1 MRPRR
6 CPAILI
12 VSTARGNRAT
22 SQSIKERTVAVRFN
36 LFQRAHD
43 VERFSAGATI
53 FAKGDP
59 GDRMYVITA
68 GIVRIEEDGRLI
80 ASLGPGELLGELALI
95 DASPRSADAI
105 AGTDCTLAP
114 IDRPRFLFLVQ
125 QTPYFAVQV
134 MQALAERL
142 REERTREQT
151 EQTAPVLA

>member
-1 MRPRR
+1 M
-6 CPAILI
+6 AI
-12 VSTARGNRAT
+12 
-22 SQSIKERTVAVRFN
+22 RFN

-68 GIVRIEEDGRLI
+68 GTVRVEDGDHLI
-80 ASLGPGELLGELALI
+80 ATLGPGELLGELALI
-95 DASPRSADAI
+95 DAAPRSADAV
-105 AGTDCTLAP
+105 ACTDCALAP

-134 MQALAERL
+134 MQAMAERL
-142 REERTREQT
+142 RTERARNQDEPMATLST
-151 EQTAPVLA
+151 